1 MSGWKNRIVE
11 YGVKP
16 ADQFTANPLN
26 PRRHPQFQQ
35 DSVKASLDTIGW
47 IGVVLENVRTGYLID
62 GHERVMQALV
72 NNENVPY
79 IQVDLSEDE
88 ELQALASFDYIT
100 TMAVYDREQL
110 DALLQQV
117 NSDDANVQQLLESLA
132 VKTGVLPPDNP
143 YDEWT
148 GMPEFENEDVSGY
161 RLIVHFETETDIE
174 ALALLIGQQ
183 ITSGTK
189 YIWYPKKEKE
199 TLSDK
204 AWSSES

>member
-117 NSDDANVQQLLESLA
+117 NSDDARVQEMLAQLSETA
-132 VKTGVLPPDNP
+132 GIVPPDIEFP
-143 YDEWT
+143 EYDET
-148 GMPEFENEDVSGY
+148 VEDEVEYISCPECGHKF
-161 RLIVHFETETDIE
+161 
-174 ALALLIGQQ
+174 
-183 ITSGTK
+183 
-189 YIWYPKKEKE
+189 PK
-199 TLSDK
+199 
-204 AWSSES
+204 